1 MSARDPLHRP
11 SPAAVAAPVG
21 SAAADH
27 AVAPAAAAPAP
38 GRVTD
43 AAAQPRGGPPLR
55 ILFVTPEC
63 APWVKTGGLGDVSLA
78 LPRALARL
86 GHRVQVLLPAYA
98 ALRDVAR
105 QAEPVARWP
114 AAEPWP
120 ASTLLR
126 ADEAIT
132 RQYGF
137 ELLLLDCPPLYGGEG
152 AGSTPYQDASGR
164 DWPDNALRFAWLSL
178 VAARLAAGQVPGW
191 PAADILHANDWP
203 TGWAPAYLAMLQGRA
218 GIAPVALSGGLPPG
232 PPAWHVKSVF
242 TVHNLAFQGL
252 FPLHEGWRLQLHPAW
267 LQPGAPAEFWGQ
279 AAMLK
284 AGLELSDAITTV
296 SPTYAQ
302 EICREPLG
310 FGLQGVLT
318 AHAGKLHG
326 LLNGIDTDDWDPS
339 TDRHIARRYDAAS
352 VTEGKAANRAAL
364 REQMGL
370 PARLDPPEPA
380 GSAGAGDRHGAR
392 AEPML
397 FGLISRLTEQKGV
410 DLVLANLDWFIQ
422 AGHQLVV
429 LGTGDAQLE
438 AALRE
443 AARQHPQHIA
453 VHIGFSEALAHLIEA
468 GADAFLMPSRF
479 EPCGLNQMYSQRYGT
494 LPIVHATGGLADSV
508 HESPAEA
515 QTGFSLPTPSAPALR
530 AALERAASLHA
541 DAPGW
546 LQLQQRCM
554 ALERG
559 WPQQA
564 GGYLALYRGLAAGSR
579 QAA

>member
-1 MSARDPLHRP
+1 MNAREKAGPP
-11 SPAAVAAPVG
+11 PVPVPVPV
-21 SAAADH
+21 SI
-27 AVAPAAAAPAP
+27 PAP
-38 GRVTD
+38 TTAD
-43 AAAQPRGGPPLR
+43 APPAGPPLR

-105 QAEPVARWP
+105 TAQPIAQWP

-126 ADEAIT
+126 ADASLT

-178 VAARLAAGQVPGW
+178 VAARLAAGHVSGLE
-191 PAADILHANDWP
+191 AADILHANDWP

-232 PPAWHVKSVF
+232 PAAWHVKSVF
-242 TVHNLAFQGL
+242 TIHNLAFQGL

-267 LQPGAPAEFWGQ
+267 LHPGAAAEFWGQ

-296 SPTYAQ
+296 SPTYAR
-302 EICREPLG
+302 EICQEPLG

-326 LLNGIDTDDWDPS
+326 ILNGIDTGEWSPA
-339 TDRHIARRYDAAS
+339 TDRHLAQRYDAGS
-352 VTEGKAANRAAL
+352 VSEGKAANRAAL
-364 REQMGL
+364 RQKMGL
-370 PARLDPPEPA
+370 PAVIEPA
-380 GSAGAGDRHGAR
+380 GSAAGPGAKTQAR
-392 AEPML
+392 EPML

-422 AGHQLVV
+422 TGNQLVV
-429 LGTGDAQLE
+429 LGAGDARLE

-443 AARQHPQHIA
+443 AAQRHPQHIA
-453 VHIGFSEALAHLIEA
+453 IHIGFSEALAHQIEA

-479 EPCGLNQMYSQRYGT
+479 EPCGLNQMYSQAYGT
-494 LPIVHATGGLADSV
+494 PPIVHATGGLADSV
-508 HESPAEA
+508 VDADAAPQEG
-515 QTGFSLPTPSAPALR
+515 TGFSFTPASAQALR
-530 AALERAASLHA
+530 ATLERAAAAHA
-541 DAPGW
+541 DASRW
-546 LQLQQRCM
+546 RSLQQRCM
-554 ALERG
+554 AQDRG

-564 GGYLALYRGLAAGSR
+564 LRYLTLYRAIGAATAVR
-579 QAA
+579 

>member
-1 MSARDPLHRP
+1 MNARERLAATPDRASTAGP
-11 SPAAVAAPVG
+11 PAASG
-21 SAAADH
+21 SRD
-27 AVAPAAAAPAP
+27 VQPGPTPPAP
-38 GRVTD
+38 QGAD
-43 AAAQPRGGPPLR
+43 GPPLR

-105 QAEPVARWP
+105 HARPIAEWP
-114 AAEPWP
+114 AADPWP

-126 ADEAIT
+126 ADESIT

-152 AGSTPYQDASGR
+152 AGSTPYQDASGH

-178 VAARLAAGQVPGW
+178 VAARLAVGQVPGL
-191 PAADILHANDWP
+191 PAVDILHANDWP

-218 GIAPVALSGGLPPG
+218 GIAPVALSGGMPPG
-232 PPAWHVKSVF
+232 PAAWHVKSVF

-267 LQPGAPAEFWGQ
+267 LQPGAAAEFWGQ

-296 SPTYAQ
+296 SPTYAR

-326 LLNGIDTDDWDPS
+326 ILNGIDTDEWNPA
-339 TDRHIARRYDAAS
+339 TDRHIARCYDAPT
-352 VTEGKAANRAAL
+352 VVEGKAANRAAL
-364 REQMGL
+364 RQKMGL
-370 PARLDPPEPA
+370 PAVVEPA
-380 GSAGAGDRHGAR
+380 GPAGGSSQPATRR
-392 AEPML
+392 EPML

-410 DLVLANLDWFIQ
+410 DLVLANLDWFIRT
-422 AGHQLVV
+422 GNQLVV
-429 LGTGDAQLE
+429 LGTGDAALE

-443 AARQHPQHIA
+443 AAQQHPQHIA
-453 VHIGFSEALAHLIEA
+453 VHVGFSEALAHLIEA

-494 LPIVHATGGLADSV
+494 PPIVHATGGLADSV
-508 HESPAEA
+508 IDADAAAEG
-515 QTGFSLPTPSAPALR
+515 TGFSFSPATAAALR
-530 AALERAASLHA
+530 QTLDRAAAVHA
-541 DAPGW
+541 SPEHWVA
-546 LQLQQRCM
+546 LQRRAM

-559 WPQQA
+559 WPRQA
-564 GGYLALYRGLAAGSR
+564 GRYAELCRALA
-579 QAA
+579 